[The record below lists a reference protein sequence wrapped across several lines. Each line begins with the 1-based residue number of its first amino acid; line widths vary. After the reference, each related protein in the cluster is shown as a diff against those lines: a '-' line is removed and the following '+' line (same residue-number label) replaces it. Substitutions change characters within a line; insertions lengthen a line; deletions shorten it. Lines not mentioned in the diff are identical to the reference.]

1 MNDDNLRKAVVEN
14 GYRFSEQFAIEK
26 HVEKLKKIYR
36 EVANEAGIAGK
47 RPA

>member
-1 MNDDNLRKAVVEN
+1 VEN

-36 EVANEAGIAGK
+36 EVAEQVK
-47 RPA
+47 K